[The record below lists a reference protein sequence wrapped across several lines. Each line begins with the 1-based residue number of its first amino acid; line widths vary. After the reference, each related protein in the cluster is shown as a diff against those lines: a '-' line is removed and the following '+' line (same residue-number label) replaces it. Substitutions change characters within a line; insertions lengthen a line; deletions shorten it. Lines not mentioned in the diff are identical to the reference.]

1 MMVELKDF
9 EFYLKHEKRMSKH
22 TVSAYMRDL
31 SLWSEFLKKY
41 HHIEDPK
48 WLEKKHIQNYLQ
60 TLKNHYEASSIS
72 RKLSSIK
79 AFVHFLY
86 EEKIIDHDMSK
97 LIESPKKPKR
107 LPHLISVDQ
116 VLALLNSIN
125 ESSPL
130 GLRNVALIEMIYGS
144 GLRVSELLSL
154 KLTDIHLKEQYV
166 IVIGKGNKERQVP
179 MSDMALNAMIK
190 YLKEGR
196 PVLNTQSM
204 NHVFLNHRGQIL
216 SRVGFFKLMKK
227 WGKSLAIDDLS
238 PHVLRHAFATHLLE
252 NGMDLRTLQVLLGH
266 EDISTT
272 QIYTHL
278 TQKRLKE
285 VYERAHPRAKE
296 KNDV

>member
-1 MMVELKDF
+1 MVELKDF

-31 SLWSEFLKKY
+31 LLWRDFLKKY
-41 HHIEDPK
+41 HHIDDPK

-60 TLKNHYEASSIS
+60 TLKNNYEPSSVR

-86 EEKIIDHDMSK
+86 EEKLIDHDISK
-97 LIESPKKPKR
+97 LIESPKQPKK
-107 LPHLISVDQ
+107 LPHAVSAEQ
-116 VLALLNSIN
+116 VLALLNSIDDHT
-125 ESSPL
+125 PL
-130 GLRNVALIEMIYGS
+130 GLRNLALIEMIYGS
-144 GLRVSELLSL
+144 GLRVSELLNL

-166 IVIGKGNKERQVP
+166 VVIGKGNKERQVP
-179 MSDMALNAMIK
+179 MSDMALSAIIK
-190 YLKEGR
+190 YLKNGR
-196 PVLNTQSM
+196 PILNTLSSSY
-204 NHVFLNHRGQIL
+204 VFLNHRGQTL

-227 WGKSLAIDDLS
+227 WGASLQIEDLS

-285 VYERAHPRAKE
+285 VYESAHPRAKE
-296 KNDV
+296 KRDV